1 MKLVKLSLVAALA
14 AGAFSAANATP
25 VEEAIKDIDVS
36 GVLRY
41 RYDTGRFG
49 NRGYGF
55 EDQRSS
61 INDRQNHNYRA
72 QLNFSGAIA
81 DNFKAFVQFDYSAK
95 DGGYGPDSVSNT
107 SNTLNVR
114 QLYLTYTNEDVATSV
129 IAGKQQLNTI
139 WTDNGIDGLVG
150 TGIKVVNNS
159 IDGLTLAAFA
169 VDSFN
174 TDTEGD
180 TLAGSKIFNGYVEK
194 NSKNFPEGTK
204 LNINPYAGNLY
215 GAAAIG
221 SYDIAGGQF
230 NPQLW
235 LSYLNDTGF
244 FYALDVAYNTTIF
257 DGVNWNIEGAYL
269 GNSLDSKMKSKN
281 TAIVTEYDGNGK
293 SDVITGDEMMANG
306 NLFALKG
313 TVAVNG
319 WDASLGGIYYGKK
332 DKLTINTLEDQGNIG
347 GLLAGEEIF
356 YTDGSNL
363 NGDIGRNIFGYVTA
377 GYTFNEIVRVGA
389 DFVYGG
395 TKTDP
400 EAESTGGKKFEA
412 VARVDY
418 KYSPKLNFSAF
429 YSYVNVDNNHKNEY
443 DGRDGRKNTVRL
455 QALYKF

>member
-25 VEEAIKDIDVS
+25 LEEAIKDIDVS

-41 RYDTGRFG
+41 RYDTGTFDKNWG
-49 NRGYGF
+49 TPN
-55 EDQRSS
+55 SNL
-61 INDRQNHNYRA
+61 NDSKQDHKYRA
-72 QLNFSGAIA
+72 QVNFSAAIA
-81 DNFKAFVQFDYSAK
+81 DNFKAFVQFDYNAA
-95 DGGYGPDSVSNT
+95 DGGYGDNEIK
-107 SNTLNVR
+107 NDQKGLFVR

-150 TGIKVVNNS
+150 TGVKVVNKS

-169 VDSFN
+169 VDSFMAA
-174 TDTEGD
+174 EQ
-180 TLAGSKIFNGYVEK
+180 GSDLVGTNRSAFNVD
-194 NSKNFPEGTK
+194 S
-204 LNINPYAGNLY
+204 IGNLY

-235 LSYLNDTGF
+235 LAYWDQVAF
-244 FYALDVAYNTTIF
+244 FYALDASYSTTIF
-257 DGVNWNIEGAYL
+257 DGINWTLEGAYL
-269 GNSLDSKMKSKN
+269 GNSLDSKLDN
-281 TAIVTEYDGNGK
+281 PQH
-293 SDVITGDEMMANG
+293 ANG

-313 TVAVNG
+313 SIEVNG
-319 WDASLGGIYYGKK
+319 WDASLGGLYYG
-332 DKLTINTLEDQGNIG
+332 DKEKASTVVIEDQGNLG
-347 GLLAGEEIF
+347 SLLAGQEIF
-356 YTDGSNL
+356 YTTGSRL
-363 NGDIGRNIFGYVTA
+363 NGDTGRNIFGYVTG
-377 GYTFNEIVRVGA
+377 GYTFNETVRVGA

-395 TKTDP
+395 TKT
-400 EAESTGGKKFEA
+400 EAAGHLGGGKKLEA

-429 YSYVNVDNNHKNEY
+429 YSYVNLDEGVNAKENADHS
-443 DGRDGRKNTVRL
+443 TVRL